1 VTEPEWLE
9 GTDPRPL
16 WAYLGAGRS
25 ARKTR
30 LFVCACCRRVW
41 DLLTD
46 ERSRQAVEEAERYAD
61 GGCGQETLA
70 AARRKADAAYQ
81 WSKKQH
87 GATCSRHFGAAHL
100 ALQATALPL
109 RWDPRE
115 EEFLRGAQER
125 KDQVERK
132 ARSEL
137 TRHFFGNPFRPY
149 PVPLSW
155 PALVVDLA
163 QQLYTGADVRLILHD
178 ALLDAGH
185 AELADHFRTEEAH
198 PKGCFALDALL
209 DRE

>member
-1 VTEPEWLE
+1 MW
-9 GTDPRPL
+9 GH
-16 WAYLGAGRS
+16 LGEGRS

-46 ERSRQAVEEAERYAD
+46 ERSRQAVEEAERFAD
-61 GGCGQETLA
+61 GGCGQEALA

-87 GATCSRHFGAAHL
+87 GAACSRHFGAAHL

-137 TRHFFGNPFRPY
+137 TRHFFGNPLRPY
-149 PVPLSW
+149 LVPPSW

-163 QQLYTGADVRLILHD
+163 QQFYKGADVRLILHD

-185 AELADHFRTEEAH
+185 AELAEHFRTEEWH
-198 PKGCFALDALL
+198 PNGCFALDAVLG
-209 DRE
+209 RE